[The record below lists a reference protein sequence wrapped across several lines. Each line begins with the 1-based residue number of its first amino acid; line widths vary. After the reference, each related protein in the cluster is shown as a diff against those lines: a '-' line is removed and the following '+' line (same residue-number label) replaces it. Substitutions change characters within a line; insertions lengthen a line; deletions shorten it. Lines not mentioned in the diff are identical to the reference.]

1 MVRYPGHKSR
11 GVRSLQ
17 KYSVEGGPVIYRV
30 KSVSDTGDYKTNI
43 VNLECRSCSCLLWQD
58 RDLPCGHGSAAMIK
72 SGLTSEESQLKH
84 GAAHFYRVMNLDDM
98 TTVNF
103 IPLPSASELQSKK
116 AAEKADLAQIIWSS
130 DEEEPCS
137 APAIKVSHGNSTHK
151 RKKGGSGATRGRTM
165 RTRSAVTGAVGKKKA
180 RQGCAL
186 CRFAG
191 RIGDEMF
198 KHKSTTCP
206 HKASAAILLSD

>member
-165 RTRSAVTGAVGKKKA
+165 RTRSAVTGAVGKKKSQA
-180 RQGCAL
+180 RMRPLQI
-186 CRFAG
+186 RWEDWG
-191 RIGDEMF
+191 RDVQAQVNHLPPQSI
-198 KHKSTTCP
+198 S
-206 HKASAAILLSD
+206 SDPSQ